1 MINKTNKINTS
12 SELLQN
18 RIGVETVK
26 KSQTHIYM
34 TTHFRGLVLVKGTG

>member
-18 RIGVETVK
+18 QIGVETVK
-26 KSQTHIYM
+26 KSQYSINYVINEKI
-34 TTHFRGLVLVKGTG
+34 LEK

>member
-18 RIGVETVK
+18 QIGVETVK
-26 KSQTHIYM
+26 KIPDTYIHDYSLS
-34 TTHFRGLVLVKGTG
+34 GLGTC